1 MATLTVLEFDTPEGA
16 EEALSVLEGLQKQ
29 NLITVQDAAVVSWP
43 TGAKKPR
50 TRQMHNTTG
59 AGALNG
65 SFWGLLFGLIF
76 FVPLLGAAVGAAF
89 GALSGSM
96 VDVGIND
103 DFIKKTRD
111 EITEGTSAVFLLTEN
126 AVVDRVA
133 DAFKALPPYKLVASN
148 LSNDEETKLR
158 EIFAA

>member
-1 MATLTVLEFDTPEGA
+1 MATLTVFEFGTPEGA
-16 EEALSVLEGLQKQ
+16 DQAMTVLEDLQKQ
-29 NLITVQDAAVVSWP
+29 NLITIVDAAVVTWAK
-43 TGAKKPR
+43 GAKRPK
-50 TRQMHNTTG
+50 TRQMHSTTG
-59 AGALNG
+59 AGALSG

-103 DFIKKTRD
+103 DFIKKTRS
-111 EITEGTSAVFLLTEN
+111 EITEGTSAVFLLTNN

-133 DAFKALPPYKLVASN
+133 DAFKALPPHKLVASN
-148 LSNDEETKLR
+148 LSGDEEAKLKDV
-158 EIFAA
+158 FAA